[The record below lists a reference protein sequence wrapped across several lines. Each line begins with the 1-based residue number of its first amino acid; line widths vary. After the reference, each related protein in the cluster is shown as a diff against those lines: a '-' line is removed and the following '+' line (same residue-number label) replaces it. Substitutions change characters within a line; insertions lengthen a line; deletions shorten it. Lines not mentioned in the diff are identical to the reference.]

1 MTEEERRRLTDN
13 QIIEEMAT
21 HDQRQRYADRLI
33 EQNTRDLAIIA
44 DRLSESKDDR
54 DSIKA
59 EIEKTRRETKLQL
72 ASLGRCVDDLKVWQD
87 TYDSEREQEIAENS
101 QREEKHDAIYAEIV
115 AEFQF
120 RRRLAKWRNG
130 TLLTIGALF
139 GALVSGFALL
149 GHIKDLLQHQHP

>member
-54 DSIKA
+54 DLIKA

-72 ASLGRCVDDLKVWQD
+72 ASVSRCVDDLKHWQD
-87 TYDSEREQEIAENS
+87 TFDNEREQEIIEKAS
-101 QREEKHDAIYAEIV
+101 REKKHDAIYAEIV
-115 AEFQF
+115 KEFQF
-120 RRRLAKWRNG
+120 RRQLAKWRNG
-130 TLLTIGALF
+130 TLLTIGAVF
-139 GALVSGFALL
+139 GALVSGFVLL
-149 GHIKDLLQHQHP
+149 GHIKDLLHNPHP